1 MSSMGRKTYFSLA
14 LIAGTALALPATSH
28 AQTPTSWPQGSS
40 QNSMVA
46 QSPVRMSATL
56 ARWEYLTK
64 SDNGSFADYA
74 GFITDYPNFPKQE
87 LLQRRA
93 ETALDNGA
101 ATPQALVQFF
111 DAHPPISNGAKA
123 RYALALAAMNRPE
136 AGALAKEAWRSGTM
150 SGPAEAYMQGLF
162 GQTFSPED
170 HDARMDALL
179 WQGNLEAASR
189 QIVRVSPAYRQ
200 MAQARLALLQGSTP
214 SSAGLPVPDGAM
226 NDAGYVYNLARHYRS
241 SGQLPSA
248 INLMSNR
255 TGFATPAFDGT
266 DYVVEALRVA
276 EGADARSAV
285 NIASRVDDLFAPG
298 TDISQGNFTLRDKYT
313 DLMWLGGTK
322 ALWSLG
328 DGAKAAPL
336 FYRYGAAGRTPL
348 TRAKGFYWAG
358 RAAAR
363 AGDRA
368 EAQRY
373 WDMAAA
379 YPDYYYG
386 QLALSEMGKPMPV
399 FAPIMTAGIDQETRN
414 AFEAEPLTKALRE
427 LARNRRDWRTERAF
441 FEAIAE
447 GAETPTEMALVAQ
460 LARETG
466 LEEMAVVAGMVAGEE
481 GVAGFE
487 RLGFPTVPTHSGAN
501 WTMVHA
507 IARQESEFDRTRVS
521 HAGARGMMQLMPG
534 TAREEA
540 GKAGIQYMSASL
552 TGDPAYNIRL
562 GDQHFARLMS
572 RYDGAYPLAIA
583 AYNAGPGRVNE
594 WLRANGDPRNGSV
607 DWVTWIEQ
615 IPSNFETRYYVMRV
629 IGNAVSYANMYPDK
643 SAAYQRD
650 VKHYL
655 PR

>member
-1 MSSMGRKTYFSLA
+1 MSSMDRKTYLSLV
-14 LIAGTALALPATSH
+14 LMAGTALALPVAAQ
-28 AQTPTSWPQGSS
+28 AQTPTSWPDGG
-40 QNSMVA
+40 NSMVA
-46 QSPVRMSATL
+46 QQPTRISQAIGQ
-56 ARWEYLTK
+56 WEYLTTT
-64 SDNGSFADYA
+64 DNLGFAQYA
-74 GFITDYPNFPKQE
+74 GFVTNYPNFPKQD

-93 ETALDNGA
+93 EAALDRDA
-101 ATPQALVQFF
+101 VTPQALVQFF
-111 DAHPPISNGAKA
+111 DAHPPITNGAKA

-136 AGALAKEAWRSGTM
+136 ATALAREAWRGGTM

-162 GQTFSPED
+162 SQNLSPED

-179 WQGNLEAASR
+179 WQGNLEAATR
-189 QIVRVSPAYRQ
+189 QIVRVSPAYRS

-214 SSAGLPVPDGAM
+214 SAAGLPVPDGAL
-226 NDAGYVYNLARHYRS
+226 NDSGYVYNLVKHYRG

-248 INLMSNR
+248 IDLLSTR
-255 TGFATPAFDGT
+255 AEFSSPAFEAADF
-266 DYVVEALRVA
+266 VSEALRVA
-276 EGADARSAV
+276 QGADARSAV
-285 NIASRVDDLFAPG
+285 NIASKVDDLFAPG
-298 TDISQGNFTLRDKYT
+298 TDVSDGSFTLRDKYT

-328 DGAKAAPL
+328 DGGRAAPL
-336 FYRYGAAGRTPL
+336 FYRYGTGAKTPL
-348 TRAKGFYWAG
+348 TRSKGFYWAG

-373 WDMAAA
+373 WTMAAD

-386 QLALSEMGKPMPV
+386 QLALSELGRPLPTFDPV
-399 FAPIMTAGIDQETRN
+399 LTTGIDGDTRE
-414 AFEAEPLTKALRE
+414 AFQAEPLTLALRDM
-427 LARNRRDWRTERAF
+427 ARNRRDWRTERAF

-447 GAETPTEMALVAQ
+447 NAETPTEMALVAE

-466 LEEMAVVAGMVAGEE
+466 LDEMAVVAGMVAGET
-481 GVAGFE
+481 GVIGFE
-487 RLGFPTVPTHSGAN
+487 RVGFPTVPTHAGAN

-540 GKAGIQYMSASL
+540 GKIGVQYMSANL
-552 TGDPAYNIRL
+552 TESPSYNIRL
-562 GDQHFARLMS
+562 GDAHFARLMD
-572 RYDGAYPLAIA
+572 RYNGAYPLAIA

-594 WLRANGDPRNGSV
+594 WLRLNGDPRTGAV

-629 IGNAVSYANMYPDK
+629 IGNAVSYANMNPDK
-643 SAAYQRD
+643 SSAAQKNIR
-650 VKHYL
+650 HYL
-655 PR
+655 PS

>member
-1 MSSMGRKTYFSLA
+1 MSSMGRKTLYSFA
-14 LIAGTALALPATSH
+14 LMAGSALALPLAAQ
-28 AQTPTSWPQGSS
+28 AQTPTSWPGDNR
-40 QNSMVA
+40 NSMVA
-46 QSPVRMSATL
+46 QSPDRMSSTI
-56 ARWEYLTK
+56 ARWEYLIK
-64 SDNGSFADYA
+64 SDDGSFADYA
-74 GFITDYPNFPKQE
+74 GFVTSYPGFPKQE

-93 ETALDNGA
+93 EVALDTGA

-111 DAHPPISNGAKA
+111 DANPPITNGAKA
-123 RYALALAAMNRPE
+123 RYALALAAMNRPN
-136 AGALAKEAWRSGTM
+136 AGELAREAWRNGTM

-189 QIVRVSPAYRQ
+189 QIMRVSPAYRP

-214 SSAGLPVPDGAM
+214 SEAGLSVPPGAM
-226 NDAGYVYNLARHYRS
+226 NDAGYVYNLARYYRS
-241 SGQLPSA
+241 NGQLPA
-248 INLMSNR
+248 AVNLLSNR
-255 TGFATPAFDGT
+255 ASFANPAFDGT
-266 DYVVEALRVA
+266 DFVVEALRIA
-276 EGADARSAV
+276 QGSDARSAV
-285 NIASRVDDLFAPG
+285 NIASKVDDLFAPG
-298 TDISQGNFTLRDKYT
+298 TDISQRSFTLRDKYT

-322 ALWSLG
+322 ALWSLS
-328 DGAKAAPL
+328 DGARAAPL
-336 FYRYGAAGRTPL
+336 FYRYGSAGRTPL
-348 TRAKGFYWAG
+348 TRSKGFYWAG

-368 EAQRY
+368 EAERY

-386 QLALSEMGKPMPV
+386 QLALSEMGKPMPT
-399 FAPIMTAGIDQETRN
+399 FAPIMTTGIDEEARR
-414 AFEAEPLTKALRE
+414 AFDAKPSTKALRE
-427 LARNRRDWRTERAF
+427 IARNRRDWRTERAF
-441 FEAIAE
+441 FEVIAE
-447 GAETPTEMALVAQ
+447 NAKTPTEMALVAE

-466 LEEMAVVAGMVAGEE
+466 LEEMAVVAGMVAGET
-481 GVAGFE
+481 GVIGFE

-540 GKAGIQYMSASL
+540 GKAGIRYMSASL
-552 TGDPAYNIRL
+552 TDDPAYNIRL

-594 WLRANGDPRNGSV
+594 WLRLNGDPRNGSV

-615 IPSNFETRYYVMRV
+615 IPANFETRYYVMRV

-643 SAAYQRD
+643 SAPYQRD

>member
-14 LIAGTALALPATSH
+14 LMTGAALAFPSLAQ
-28 AQTPTSWPQGSS
+28 AQTPTSWPDSS
-40 QNSMVA
+40 NRNAMVA
-46 QSPVRMSATL
+46 QAPGRTSPAVS
-56 ARWEYLTK
+56 RWEYLTQ
-64 SDNGSFADYA
+64 SDRGSFADYA
-74 GFITDYPNFPKQE
+74 GFITSYPNFPKQE

-93 ETALDNGA
+93 EDALDTDA

-111 DAHPPISNGAKA
+111 DAHPPITNGAKA

-136 AGALAKEAWRSGTM
+136 AAALAREAWRSGTM
-150 SGPAEAYMQGLF
+150 SSPAEAYMQGLF
-162 GQTFSPED
+162 GQSFAPED
-170 HDARMDALL
+170 QDARMDALL

-189 QIVRVSPAYRQ
+189 QIVRVSPAYRP
-200 MAQARLALLQGSTP
+200 MAQARLALLQGNTP
-214 SSAGLPVPDGAM
+214 ENAGLAVPAGAM
-226 NDAGYVYNLARHYRS
+226 NDAGYVYNLAKHYRS

-248 INLMSNR
+248 ISLLSNR
-255 TGFATPAFDGT
+255 TGFSTPAFDGT
-266 DYVVEALRVA
+266 DYVVEALRIA
-276 EGADARSAV
+276 QGADARSAV
-285 NIASRVDDLFAPG
+285 NIASKVDDLFAPA

-328 DGAKAAPL
+328 DGARAAPL

-358 RAAAR
+358 RAASR
-363 AGDRA
+363 AGNAA

-386 QLALSEMGKPMPV
+386 QLALQEMGRPLPA
-399 FAPIMTAGIDQETRN
+399 FATIPTSGIDDATRSK
-414 AFEAEPLTKALRE
+414 FEAQPLTRALRD

-447 GAETPTEMALVAQ
+447 NAETPAEMALVAE

-466 LEEMAVVAGMVAGEE
+466 LDEMAVVAGMVAGEN
-481 GVAGFE
+481 GVPGFE
-487 RLGFPTVPTHSGAN
+487 RLGFPTVRTHPGAN

-507 IARQESEFDRTRVS
+507 ITRQESEFDRNRVS

-552 TGDPAYNIRL
+552 TGDPSYNIRL
-562 GDQHFARLMS
+562 GDQHFARLMN
-572 RYDGAYPLAIA
+572 RYNGAYPLAIA

-594 WLRANGDPRNGSV
+594 WLRLNGDPRTGAV

-629 IGNAVSYANMYPDK
+629 IGNAVTYANMNPDK
-643 SAAYQRD
+643 SSPMQRD
-650 VKHYL
+650 VRHYL